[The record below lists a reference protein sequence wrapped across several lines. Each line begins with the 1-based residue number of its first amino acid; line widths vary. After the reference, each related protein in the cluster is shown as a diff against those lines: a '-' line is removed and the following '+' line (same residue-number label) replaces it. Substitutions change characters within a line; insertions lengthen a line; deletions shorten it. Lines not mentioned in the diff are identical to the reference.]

1 MDKEQYEKEVKEK
14 YGIEVNQVYLD
25 RDKRMYNGNRKVRV
39 VGLCTKD
46 GKATCEHY
54 FSTGYRSFVTPTY
67 ISFKRLSNK
76 KLFTKLDI

>member
-1 MDKEQYEKEVKEK
+1 MDKEQLEQQIKET

-25 RDKRMYNGNRKVRV
+25 RDKRMYSGNRKIRV
-39 VGLCTKD
+39 VGVCFKE

-54 FSTGYRSFVTPTY
+54 IDSQWKSGLPVTY